1 LYTHLYDS
9 EREFRRNGLLDV
21 LHLTLPDRNVLSKPK
36 YNKPEAIRRLKKIGQ
51 ISDNFIKLIENW
63 PDAGDAWYTIQ
74 NGEEYILLQISL
86 PLYVRAYSRISLL
99 PSLIYGLLLEYAR
112 RKGIFSCSE
121 KVIDTLS
128 PFIEKY
134 FKMIMLP
141 YGKRKASKVI
151 NEKIRQLSSTNIQ
164 KEIPMVFQE
173 FDDLFSHMLDSL
185 KGVKDKLEIEYELYK
200 IEILF
205 PSRYFEIDS
214 VIKALTNS
222 LISEVELLENKSSS
236 GSENEKRKSYHPYNT
251 ASNLK
256 EEVKKYL

>member
-1 LYTHLYDS
+1 
-9 EREFRRNGLLDV
+9 
-21 LHLTLPDRNVLSKPK
+21 VLSKPK